1 MTTGKFKA
9 DASLRN
15 TSTSSWNQ
23 VFSGSQRLTSA
34 SAILTDNNGNVERYI
49 FPTRENSE
57 TFTTTSTDAKNNS
70 LGIQISLSNGNSF
83 TYWTKEIAMNASN
96 QPLKSGDDYLYKPF
110 QFDPNYQYD
119 VLLTVT
125 SKALVV
131 TILPRYYGWI
141 DNNETQSNTTALT
154 EIGNPVTFG
163 GVVWADRN
171 LGATSADPTKSE
183 MDWERARGWY
193 YQFGRSIPYYI
204 KGSMQDPNHIDDK
217 ELVSFINGSSYN
229 TTSNN
234 VPMCEAANHASNSRP
249 YPYVINH
256 YGEGPIMFSDGKA
269 YDASYSDPKNHLLSL
284 NSEYDASSKLAKM
297 PDESSLK
304 FNFTYQLGE
313 PVDYDFNHGTS
324 AVFWN
329 TDSNLPCPKGWR
341 LPTYNEFLTIY
352 PSVEKVGNIAF
363 NSSYQSTVTSEKF
376 KTSGTDTYYEIT
388 LSKSANDAE
397 DAQYLGIKKST
408 EETGVI
414 YAIKNQGTDKAYR
427 IRWRVQEVG
436 TTACC
441 ANVEN
446 NSGSG
451 THNQLRTVLVIERFP
466 ATSATTLKYNN
477 LNASDW
483 SHPSET
489 LYLPVSGYIHR
500 QDNAGP
506 VSLIYAGCEGIYWTR
521 ESASG
526 NLAKSIRMKVSGNSG
541 SKALWA
547 WSSERRGYGC
557 QIRCV
562 RDDSV
567 VDK

>member
-131 TILPRYYGWI
+131 TLLPRYYGWI
-141 DNNETQSNTTALT
+141 PKDESQSNTTALT

-183 MDWERARGWY
+183 MDWERARGWD
-193 YQFGRSIPYYI
+193 YQFGGSIPYYI

-256 YGEGPIMFSDGKA
+256 YGEGPIMFSNGNA

-376 KTSGTDTYYEIT
+376 KTSGTDTYYDKLGSAKLYNVKTKKEFQLPISPWHNAVIINQPDSNSVTNPCYIT
-388 LSKSANDAE
+388 GTYILP
-397 DAQYLGIKKST
+397 IKKR
-408 EETGVI
+408 ELREILLDNLTGGSD
-414 YAIKNQGTDKAYR
+414 QWKAYIFLQISPTR
-427 IRWRVQEVG
+427 KYTEFKVVYINNNDEIKELSISDEDRVYFKM
-436 TTACC
+436 
-441 ANVEN
+441 N
-446 NSGSG
+446 
-451 THNQLRTVLVIERFP
+451 
-466 ATSATTLKYNN
+466 
-477 LNASDW
+477 
-483 SHPSET
+483 
-489 LYLPVSGYIHR
+489 
-500 QDNAGP
+500 
-506 VSLIYAGCEGIYWTR
+506 
-521 ESASG
+521 
-526 NLAKSIRMKVSGNSG
+526 
-541 SKALWA
+541 
-547 WSSERRGYGC
+547 
-557 QIRCV
+557 
-562 RDDSV
+562 
-567 VDK
+567 